1 MRKKFDVAVLGGGVV
16 GHTLALLLAR
26 ERLKVALVQG
36 PKAPLTGSAAS
47 AGSAAPTRTATHTA
61 THSATGT
68 SSETSN
74 DIRAY
79 ALNAASRALL
89 QELRVW
95 PDSGPSDSAA
105 VTEVRQMQI
114 SEPYAEP
121 PASLTFGSADAAAGT
136 GALAWIV
143 DVPALENTLAQAVRF
158 QSGIELVEPDAAAD
172 IKAALTVICEGKRS
186 SHRDALGFGHV
197 RHPYPHTAV
206 AARLDCELPHGG
218 TARQWFLDG
227 EVLALLPMN
236 GAAGRQVALVWSA
249 EHSRAAELLAL
260 DGAAF
265 AEAVQAACG
274 SALGAMRSV
283 GATAGWPLEL
293 SRAEHWVQAGWAL
306 AGDAAHAIH
315 PLAGQGL
322 NVGLADVAELV
333 RVLREREYWRDLGD
347 LRLLRRYERARKA
360 DVAAMSLVTDGL
372 FGLFGHSD
380 TRIQALRQWGLRNFD
395 RLTPLKRWAAQQ
407 AMGRAAA

>member
-26 ERLKVALVQG
+26 ERLKVALVQ
-36 PKAPLTGSAAS
+36 APRNVSSSGTTAPSAAS
-47 AGSAAPTRTATHTA
+47 SQA
-61 THSATGT
+61 
-68 SSETSN
+68 

-79 ALNAASRALL
+79 ALNTASRTLL
-89 QELRVW
+89 QDLRVW
-95 PDSGPSDSAA
+95 PDADPGTGAEDA
-105 VTEVRQMQI
+105 VTEVRQMRV

-121 PASLTFGSADAAAGT
+121 PASLTFGGPELTAAR

-143 DVPALENTLAQAVRF
+143 DVPALEQKLAQAVRF
-158 QSGIELVEPDAAAD
+158 QGGIELLEPDASAE
-172 IKAALTVICEGKRS
+172 IKAALTVVCEGKRS
-186 SHRDALGFGHV
+186 THRDALGFGHV
-197 RHPYPHTAV
+197 RKPYPHTAV
-206 AARLDCELPHGG
+206 AARLECELPHGG
-218 TARQWFLDG
+218 TAHQWFLDG
-227 EVLALLPMN
+227 EVLALLPMH
-236 GAAGRQVALVWSA
+236 GPAGTQVALVWSA

-260 DGAAF
+260 EPPAF
-265 AEAVQAACG
+265 AQAVQAACG
-274 SALGAMRSV
+274 NTLGAMHSV
-283 GATAGWPLEL
+283 GTPAGWPLEL
-293 SRAEHWVQAGWAL
+293 SQAERWVQPGWAL

-347 LRLLRRYERARKA
+347 VRLLRRYERARKA
-360 DVAAMSLVTDGL
+360 DVAAMSLLTDGL